1 MSKKNVAR
9 FVINFV
15 DKTITGT
22 KASFNKAG
30 TGVGAIYEELA
41 AKVAAHPDFELVV
54 KEQKHRSNKIKQT
67 YDGLNF
73 DLMEKY
79 IAIQNDATVLEK
91 AYEAAKKMAKDTGS
105 SVYPFVK
112 KWFLAQFKNFDVA
125 EAKTAISDYNI
136 SKVAEKAATSSTT
149 ESDLAKES

>member
-1 MSKKNVAR
+1 MNKKNVAR
-9 FVINFV
+9 FTIDFV
-15 DKTITGT
+15 GKKIVGT

-41 AKVAAHPDFELVV
+41 AKIAAHPNFKLKI

-79 IAIQNDATVLEK
+79 IAIQDDATVLEK

-112 KWFLAQFKNFDVA
+112 KWFLAQFKDFDVV

-136 SKVAEKAATSSTT
+136 SKVVENSATSPAA
-149 ESDLAKES
+149 ESDLAKVS